1 MKEENEGRSMGQVIK
16 IDGKRSIGTGS
27 VQILSHIFSSDSGF
41 GLGFLG
47 LKQWPHVHVALR

>member
-1 MKEENEGRSMGQVIK
+1 MLTGMENIEARPAQIEGRLAAIQ
-16 IDGKRSIGTGS
+16 GS

>member
-1 MKEENEGRSMGQVIK
+1 MVRPAA
-16 IDGKRSIGTGS
+16 KREAVAYLREHFQMSELGG

>member
-1 MKEENEGRSMGQVIK
+1 MVKTIGLGIFEGG
-16 IDGKRSIGTGS
+16 
-27 VQILSHIFSSDSGF
+27 VQILSHIFSSDGGF